1 MTLRIVAPGLFTTVQ
16 DLGRPGL
23 RHMGLS
29 AGGAMDAYA
38 LRIANLLTGNA
49 EGAAG
54 LEMTLT
60 GAELIAEEAV
70 LVAVCG
76 AYMSPQVDGE
86 EVPTWRPLWLARGAR
101 LRLGRA
107 AIGCRGYLAVA
118 GGITVPPALGG
129 RGTDVRAAIG
139 GIAGRALAARDTL
152 PCGGVAGS
160 PWASAWAAALAAQ
173 ARTAGRS
180 WAAPSW
186 WVPPAAYGGGDA
198 PGGLVLRAM
207 PGRESGQFSEA
218 ARSALYRE
226 QYRVAPASDRMGCR
240 LSGPML
246 ERETRAEL
254 LSHGVAPGVV
264 QVPPSGQPIVL
275 TADCQTTGGYPCIA
289 HVASSDLPLLAQA
302 KPGDHIR
309 FQPVT
314 LAEAQELDRLAE
326 LSIRHVAVGLQGRL
340 P

>member
-1 MTLRIVAPGLFTTVQ
+1 MSLRVMTPGLFTTIQ
-16 DLGRPGL
+16 DLGRTGL
-23 RHMGLS
+23 RHTGLA
-29 AGGAMDAYA
+29 AGGAMDEYA
-38 LRIANLLTGNA
+38 LRIGNLLVGNP

-60 GAELIAEEAV
+60 GAELLAGADM

-76 AYMSPQVDGE
+76 AYMSPHVDGE

-107 AIGCRGYLAVA
+107 VIGCRGYVTVA
-118 GGITVPPALGG
+118 GGITVPTALGG

-139 GIAGRALAARDTL
+139 GIAGRALTPGDTL
-152 PCGGVAGS
+152 PAYGAAGS

-173 ARTAGRS
+173 ARAAGRS
-180 WAAPSW
+180 WAAPPW

-198 PGGLVLRAM
+198 PGGIVLRAM
-207 PGRESGQFSEA
+207 PGRESGQFSAA
-218 ARSALYRE
+218 AREAFYRE
-226 QYRVAPASDRMGCR
+226 PYRVAPASDRMGCR
-240 LSGPML
+240 LGGPML
-246 ERETRAEL
+246 ERTSRAEL

-264 QVPPSGQPIVL
+264 QVPPGGQPIVL

-289 HVASSDLPLLAQA
+289 HVASADLPLLAQA
-302 KPGDHIR
+302 KPGDYVR

-326 LSIRHVAVGLQGRL
+326 LSIRHVAIGLQGRL